1 MRLADWFRALQHLR
15 LIKITEFF
23 DAKVRQQRWWKP
35 LARLVQKLLGFLWRL
50 VCKIFTSVGKRV
62 VNFFRFFLYLNF
74 STLREAVD
82 RANKQRLTGL
92 SAEMAYHAML
102 ALFPAILASIAAI
115 GLFESLQS
123 TLFDLARQIATVV
136 PDEVRSTIRSLIQEV
151 LESRNQEIFSIGFAG
166 ALWAFSGVMGAA
178 MAALDRI
185 HEIPHEQTRPFW
197 KAKPIAIVLS
207 VGTIILLIVASFLT
221 FISDAIVRLLA
232 RRSCLIESGQECLME
247 SGLLCLL
254 EPIESCPLE
263 SQLLDAWQVWSRSMT
278 LVVVSAAFA
287 FIYRFGPSQRHPE
300 TPILPGAAIAAVLWA
315 VISNLFRLYVS
326 HFGNYNRTYGAVGT
340 IVILLLWLYLSSL
353 VTLFG
358 AQLNVTVGAAM
369 RRAKATSEAIRRR
382 RREANA
388 ASHQDL
394 QS

>member
-1 MRLADWFRALQHLR
+1 
-15 LIKITEFF
+15 
-23 DAKVRQQRWWKP
+23 
-35 LARLVQKLLGFLWRL
+35 
-50 VCKIFTSVGKRV
+50 
-62 VNFFRFFLYLNF
+62 
-74 STLREAVD
+74 
-82 RANKQRLTGL
+82 
-92 SAEMAYHAML
+92 
-102 ALFPAILASIAAI
+102 
-115 GLFESLQS
+115 
-123 TLFDLARQIATVV
+123 
-136 PDEVRSTIRSLIQEV
+136 
-151 LESRNQEIFSIGFAG
+151 
-166 ALWAFSGVMGAA
+166 
-178 MAALDRI
+178 
-185 HEIPHEQTRPFW
+185 
-197 KAKPIAIVLS
+197 
-207 VGTIILLIVASFLT
+207 
-221 FISDAIVRLLA
+221 
-232 RRSCLIESGQECLME
+232 ME

-263 SQLLDAWQVWSRSMT
+263 SQLLDGWQVWSRSMT

-369 RRAKATSEAIRRR
+369 RRAKAKSEAIRRR

-388 ASHQDL
+388 ASRQDL